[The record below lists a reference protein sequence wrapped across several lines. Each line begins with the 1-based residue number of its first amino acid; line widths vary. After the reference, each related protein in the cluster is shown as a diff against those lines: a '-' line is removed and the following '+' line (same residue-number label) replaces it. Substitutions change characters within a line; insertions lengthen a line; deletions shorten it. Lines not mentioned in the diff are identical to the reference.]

1 MLHLKSRS
9 NIYIS
14 KLEKCI
20 SENNNDVIISIDTAM
35 GIIELLNDVVGVSN
49 INGNK
54 EVDLLIPEFE
64 VGIRTELLKKLNS
77 KDSILVQYLHK
88 DVIAGGKGVITP
100 IRYIGDI
107 FKLPVNRLDNWPIGL
122 YMNEVTTD
130 NQFLLKTDT
139 FIICFDKLPNY
150 DVDVLIYA
158 RSLFDCKYCIDDIT
172 IDQLMDVLSD
182 LEDTLIT
189 LTKEYYKCTA

>member
-49 INGNK
+49 INCNK

-139 FIICFDKLPNY
+139 FIMCFDKLPNY
-150 DVDVLIYA
+150 DVDMLIYT

-189 LTKEYYKCTA
+189 LTKECYKCTA